1 MNIIKPKFWDKNK
14 INFYLF
20 ALLPLTFI
28 VKINNFFL
36 NNKTKFKSEK
46 IISICVGN
54 IYVGGTGKTP
64 LTIKLYKILSQ
75 LNQRTVVAKKYYE
88 NQLDEISLLKKKT
101 NFLSGIKRIEILKKS
116 IKKKNQVVIFD
127 DGLQDREIDY
137 DLKFVCFNAA
147 NWIGNGQLIPLGPL
161 RENPESLKKYDAIFL
176 NTTSGIDKNVVS
188 KIKKIDP
195 LIKIFKFKYEIKNLK
210 NFNLKKKYLIFSG
223 IGNPDNFKKLL
234 QNNKFNV
241 VLQKVYPDHHKYNDI
256 ELKKIIKDAK
266 MLNAKI
272 LTTEKD
278 FSKIPK
284 IYQKKITSLN
294 VELVINNNKSF
305 INFIKGKIVKL
316 K

>member
-64 LTIKLYKILSQ
+64 LAIKLYKILSQ

-127 DGLQDREIDY
+127 DGLQDKEIDY
-137 DLKFVCFNAA
+137 DLKFVCFNAT

-188 KIKKIDP
+188 KIKKINP